1 MRVPVSRSRPP
12 WPAGLLSSRRS
23 CAGRRSRPGWRV
35 RVRRHG
41 SACCASRDRLGPGPC
56 VTVRRRRARGG
67 GSCGAPATVVRRRS
81 LSCGLTTTTA
91 PTCGRRIRAISP
103 ALPVTSNATRSVGS
117 RLDANISTAA
127 GVDSIRPAEQT
138 LPAATITTSQ
148 KSRWTSIPIALNT
161 ATSSSSTMRE
171 LRWAND
177 TDGFVLAAQPGQSQ
191 GRPLKIP
198 GSQPISRRTACPTC
212 VPQRAPVPVTRRYGR
227 ARTATPRS
235 ILMP

>member
-1 MRVPVSRSRPP
+1 MRVPVSRLRPP

-117 RLDANISTAA
+117 RLDANNSTAA
-127 GVDSIRPAEQT
+127 GVDSIRTRRTDLARRDDHDLAKVTVHVHPDRPEHGYLLVIDDAGAQVGKRHRRIRARGT
-138 LPAATITTSQ
+138 TGPVAGAATE
-148 KSRWTSIPIALNT
+148 N
-161 ATSSSSTMRE
+161 
-171 LRWAND
+171 
-177 TDGFVLAAQPGQSQ
+177 PGLSAHQS
-191 GRPLKIP
+191 
-198 GSQPISRRTACPTC
+198 
-212 VPQRAPVPVTRRYGR
+212 
-227 ARTATPRS
+227 
-235 ILMP
+235 